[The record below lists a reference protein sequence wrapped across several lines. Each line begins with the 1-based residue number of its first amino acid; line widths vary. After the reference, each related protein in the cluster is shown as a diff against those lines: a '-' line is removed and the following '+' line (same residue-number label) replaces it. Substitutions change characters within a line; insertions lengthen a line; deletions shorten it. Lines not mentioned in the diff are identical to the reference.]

1 MSLTASTVPVLEGL
15 LPLLFS
21 GDFLYYGL
29 VFFVVA
35 IVAGV
40 VGMRGVAGISM
51 EIAKILVGIFL
62 ILAVLSLIL

>member
-1 MSLTASTVPVLEGL
+1 MTAPMTTLASLGDL
-15 LPLLFS
+15 LPLLLS

-35 IVAGV
+35 LVAGV
-40 VGMRGVAGISM
+40 AGMRGVAGISM

-62 ILAVLSLIL
+62 ILAIISLLL